1 MDVRNNTTSSNGSLD
16 QGVELF
22 ITSDGKLQMSWSNS
36 LDFEIFGCVTCKLEN
51 LSSQVLKNGSAINC
65 GSSSNS
71 IVSANFALQESMD
84 SSNWE
89 LNSKIRKVRNFRRTR
104 VIQPYE
110 LSSRLKFVRWAI
122 TEMLRVDITEAD
134 IGQLC

>member
-1 MDVRNNTTSSNGSLD
+1 
-16 QGVELF
+16 
-22 ITSDGKLQMSWSNS
+22 
-36 LDFEIFGCVTCKLEN
+36 
-51 LSSQVLKNGSAINC
+51 
-65 GSSSNS
+65 
-71 IVSANFALQESMD
+71 MD